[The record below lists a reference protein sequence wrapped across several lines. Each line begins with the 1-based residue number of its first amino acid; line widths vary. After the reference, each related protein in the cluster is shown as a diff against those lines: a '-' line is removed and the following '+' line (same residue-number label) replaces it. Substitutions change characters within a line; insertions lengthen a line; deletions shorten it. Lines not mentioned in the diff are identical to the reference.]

1 AKELT
6 LAAEDV
12 VIDYLALGP
21 TGTGSEQR
29 ALVLILPRDLK
40 LAYMKLCRT
49 AGLRLT
55 ALVPR
60 FLGGANCLKV
70 VAGTTVVTPAPA
82 SPQDAVAVL
91 TVTAGWAEFGVFRG
105 SEVLFTRSLAPG
117 VGLIGEVKRNLALY
131 AGLPRDHPSR
141 DAITALYI
149 AGDNEH
155 AALRGPL

>member
-1 AKELT
+1 GSVQIQQAATWPEGQSPNVEDAEEQGRLLQERLKQAGIAGGPTVGCIGRDRLILREVRYPKVPPAEEPQVVRFQAAKELT

-60 FLGGANCLKV
+60 FLGVANCLKV

-82 SPQDAVAVL
+82 
-91 TVTAGWAEFGVFRG
+91 
-105 SEVLFTRSLAPG
+105 
-117 VGLIGEVKRNLALY
+117 
-131 AGLPRDHPSR
+131 
-141 DAITALYI
+141 
-149 AGDNEH
+149 
-155 AALRGPL
+155 